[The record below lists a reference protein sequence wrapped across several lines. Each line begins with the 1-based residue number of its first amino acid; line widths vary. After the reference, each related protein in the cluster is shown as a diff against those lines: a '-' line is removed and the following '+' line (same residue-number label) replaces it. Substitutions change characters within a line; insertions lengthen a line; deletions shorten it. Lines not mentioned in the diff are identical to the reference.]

1 MRVKQ
6 ALVFVFCVQLAFCA
20 TAQQKTQQAHAKDP
34 KYQYNLG
41 LVYLN
46 QSNLDPANI
55 DTAIGY
61 FVKAL
66 TLDTRYYLAW
76 NAIGLAQSLKGNLAE
91 AAKAYEKCLEVYSQ
105 FTEAHNNLGTIYQEL
120 NQLDR
125 AEAEFQKVLGD
136 AAYPTRELAYYNLA
150 GLYIVQNRLEL
161 AYANVEKALQIKPR
175 YALAQNRKGMILERM
190 GRMEEAVAAYEQAVK
205 IVPDDNQFS
214 FNLGVA
220 YAKAGET
227 AKARDIFMKL
237 APRVTDPD
245 MKAKVGQY
253 LRDLVGKVPGSR

>member
-1 MRVKQ
+1 MRAKP
-6 ALVFVFCVQLAFCA
+6 AFVVLFCLQLAFCA

-34 KYQYNLG
+34 KYQYNMG

-46 QSNLDPANI
+46 QSNLNPGNI

-66 TLDTRYYLAW
+66 SLDTRYYLAW
-76 NAIGLAQSLKGNLAE
+76 NAIGLAQSLKGNLPE
-91 AAKAYEKCLEVYSQ
+91 AAKAYEKCLEVYPQ

-120 NQLDR
+120 NQFDR

-150 GLYIVQNRLEL
+150 GLYVVEGRLEL
-161 AYANVEKALQIKPR
+161 AYANIQKALQIKPR

-190 GRMEEAVAAYEQAVK
+190 GKIDEAVTAYEQAVK
-205 IVPDDNQFS
+205 VVPDDNQFS
-214 FNLGVA
+214 FNLGSA
-220 YAKAGET
+220 YVKAGET
-227 AKARDIFMKL
+227 AKARELFIKL
-237 APRVTDPD
+237 ATRVTDPE

-253 LRDLVGKVPGSR
+253 LRDLAGKAPGSC